1 MFVQLCRMLLR
12 IISNL
17 FLLRASCTTA
27 HSQVRGVF
35 CPNLGPA
42 AARMR
47 KLRAAYRPSFTRSP
61 GRPSSSPMR
70 VPARCSPSPPTSA
83 IVVGRA
89 ERSSSPPSYPSC
101 VASAAPDAVA
111 GPHDPARWWWRS
123 GGARV
128 ALAHRGGAA
137 AARGQPPCHHGHR
150 PHAHRRSQVCG
161 AEHMTSPFAAI
172 ESRSVRACGRRPA
185 RSSAP
190 DAGARRAPGVGRAFA
205 SVIAC
210 DRRGLSV
217 RTDQRA

>member
-1 MFVQLCRMLLR
+1 MLLR

-47 KLRAAYRPSFTRSP
+47 KLRAAFRPSFTRSP

-70 VPARCSPSPPTSA
+70 VPACCSSSPPTSA

-161 AEHMTSPFAAI
+161 AEHMTSLCCDRVAK
-172 ESRSVRACGRRPA
+172 
-185 RSSAP
+185 RSSL
-190 DAGARRAPGVGRAFA
+190 RAPGRAQQRARRGRATRA
-205 SVIAC
+205 GRRAC
-210 DRRGLSV
+210 LRDRDRLRPPRS
-217 RTDQRA
+217 QRPHRSRCLT